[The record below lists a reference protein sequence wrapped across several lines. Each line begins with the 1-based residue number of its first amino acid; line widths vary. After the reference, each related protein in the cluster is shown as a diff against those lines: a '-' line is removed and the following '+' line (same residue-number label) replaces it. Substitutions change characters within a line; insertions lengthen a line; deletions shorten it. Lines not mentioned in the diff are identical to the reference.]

1 MKRNDYTGRIYY
13 LPFQI
18 IKAAVSGNPSA
29 IMKVLQNF
37 DGFMTYMSKRKYRI
51 YGEGEIYLPDPEL
64 NDELI
69 IRLIEAVMKFKL

>member
-1 MKRNDYTGRIYY
+1 MKKNDYTSKIYL

-64 NDELI
+64 KDELI

>member
-1 MKRNDYTGRIYY
+1 MEKNESNNSVYY
-13 LPFQI
+13 LPLQI

-64 NDELI
+64 KDELI
-69 IRLIEAVMKFKL
+69 IRLIDVVMQFKL

>member
-1 MKRNDYTGRIYY
+1 MKRNDYTGIIYC

-64 NDELI
+64 KDELI
-69 IRLIEAVMKFKL
+69 IRLIEAVMEFKL